1 MKLFQLKINFTTVLQ
16 GVYDKE
22 EVHCFFYILCDFF
35 LQYSRFE
42 VSMALDTIVSAKN
55 ITAFD
60 MALLRLKKQEPIQ
73 YILGC
78 TAFYGLTFKVN
89 EHTLIPRPETEEL
102 VDWVLSNLHD
112 QDRVLDILDIGTGS
126 GCIAISLAKN
136 IPTARVSGLDI
147 SEKTLEVAQENAVKN
162 QVLVSFCKKDIL
174 ETTALKNKY
183 DVMVS
188 NPPYVRQLE
197 KKAMNANVLDYEPG
211 VALFV
216 PNEDPL
222 LYYRKIAQ
230 LAMVSLQTRGW
241 LYFEINEYL
250 SKEMDVLLK
259 DIGFANIE
267 IKKDFREV
275 PRMIKCQK
283 L

>member
-1 MKLFQLKINFTTVLQ
+1 MKLSQLKINFTTVLQ

-42 VSMALDTIVSAKN
+42 VSMSQDTVVSETN
-55 ITAFD
+55 IARFEKV
-60 MALLRLKKQEPIQ
+60 LLRLKTQEPIQ
-73 YILGC
+73 YILG
-78 TAFYGLTFKVN
+78 TTEFYGLTFKVN
-89 EHTLIPRPETEEL
+89 KHTLIPRPETEEL

-112 QDRVLDILDIGTGS
+112 QDSMLDILDIGTGS

-147 SEKTLEVAQENAVKN
+147 SEKALEVAQENAVKN

-174 ETTALKNKY
+174 RTTSLKNKY

-222 LYYRKIAQ
+222 LFYRKIAQ

>member
-1 MKLFQLKINFTTVLQ
+1 MKLSQLKINFTTVLQ

-42 VSMALDTIVSAKN
+42 VSMALDTTVSAKN
-55 ITAFD
+55 TTAFD

-89 EHTLIPRPETEEL
+89 EHTLVPRPETEEL

-112 QDRVLDILDIGTGS
+112 QDSVLDILDIGTGS

-136 IPTARVSGLDI
+136 IPTAKVSGLDI

-211 VALFV
+211 LALFV

-222 LYYRKIAQ
+222 LFYRKIAQ
-230 LAMVSLQTRGW
+230 LAMVSLQTKGW

-250 SKEMDVLLK
+250 SKEMNVLLK
-259 DIGFANIE
+259 EIGFANIE

>member
-1 MKLFQLKINFTTVLQ
+1 MKLSQLKINFTTVLQ

-55 ITAFD
+55 ITVFEK
-60 MALLRLKKQEPIQ
+60 ALLRLKKQEPIQ
-73 YILGC
+73 YILG
-78 TAFYGLTFKVN
+78 TTEFYGLTFKVN
-89 EHTLIPRPETEEL
+89 KHTLIPRPETEEL

-112 QDRVLDILDIGTGS
+112 QDSMLDILDIGTGS

-136 IPTARVSGLDI
+136 IPTAIVSGLDV
-147 SEKTLEVAQENAVKN
+147 SEKALEIAKENAVKN
-162 QVLVSFCKKDIL
+162 QVLVSFCQKDIL
-174 ETTALKNKY
+174 RTTSLEKKY
-183 DVMVS
+183 DVIVS

-222 LYYRKIAQ
+222 LFYRKIAQ

-250 SKEMDVLLK
+250 SKEMDFLLK

>member
-1 MKLFQLKINFTTVLQ
+1 MKLSQLKINFTTVLQ

-55 ITAFD
+55 ITAFEK
-60 MALLRLKKQEPIQ
+60 ALLRLKKQEPIQ
-73 YILGC
+73 YILG
-78 TAFYGLTFKVN
+78 TTEFYGLTFKVN
-89 EHTLIPRPETEEL
+89 KHTLIPRPETEEL

-112 QDRVLDILDIGTGS
+112 QDSVLDILDIGTGS

-136 IPTARVSGLDI
+136 IPTAIVSGLDV
-147 SEKTLEVAQENAVKN
+147 SEKALEIAKENAVKN
-162 QVLVSFCKKDIL
+162 QVLVSFCQKDIL
-174 ETTALKNKY
+174 RTTSLEKKY
-183 DVMVS
+183 DVIVS

-222 LYYRKIAQ
+222 LFYRKIAQ

>member
-1 MKLFQLKINFTTVLQ
+1 LKLSQLKINFTTVLQ

-55 ITAFD
+55 TTVFEK
-60 MALLRLKKQEPIQ
+60 ALLRLKKQEPIQ
-73 YILGC
+73 YILG
-78 TAFYGLTFKVN
+78 TTEFYGLTFKVN
-89 EHTLIPRPETEEL
+89 KHTLIPRPETEEL

-112 QDRVLDILDIGTGS
+112 QDSMLDILDIGTGS

-136 IPTARVSGLDI
+136 IPTAIVSGLDV
-147 SEKTLEVAQENAVKN
+147 SEKALEIAKENAVKN
-162 QVLVSFCKKDIL
+162 QVLVSFCQKDIL
-174 ETTALKNKY
+174 RTTSLEKKY
-183 DVMVS
+183 DVIVS

-197 KKAMNANVLDYEPG
+197 KKAMNPNVLDYEPG

-222 LYYRKIAQ
+222 LFYRKIAQ

-259 DIGFANIE
+259 EIGFANIE

>member
-1 MKLFQLKINFTTVLQ
+1 MKLSQLKINFTTVLQ

-78 TAFYGLTFKVN
+78 TAFYGLTFTVN

-112 QDRVLDILDIGTGS
+112 QDSMLDILDIGTGS

-136 IPTARVSGLDI
+136 IPTARVSGIDI

-174 ETTALKNKY
+174 ETTALKNQY

-222 LYYRKIAQ
+222 LFYRKIAQ

-259 DIGFANIE
+259 EIGFANIE

>member
-1 MKLFQLKINFTTVLQ
+1 MKLSQLKINFTTALQ

-22 EVHCFFYILCDFF
+22 EVHCFFFMLCDFF
-35 LQYSRFE
+35 LHYSRFE
-42 VSMALDTIVSAKN
+42 VSISQDTVVSETN
-55 ITAFD
+55 IARFERV
-60 MALLRLKKQEPIQ
+60 LLRLKAQEPIQ
-73 YILGC
+73 YILGH

-89 EHTLIPRPETEEL
+89 KNTLIPRPETEEL

-112 QDRVLDILDIGTGS
+112 KDRMLEILDIGTGS

-136 IPTARVSGLDI
+136 IPTARVSGIDI
-147 SEKTLEVAQENAVKN
+147 SEKTLEVAQGNAVKN
-162 QVLVSFCKKDIL
+162 QVLVSFLKKDIL

-197 KKAMNANVLDYEPG
+197 KKAMKANVLDYEPG
-211 VALFV
+211 FALFV

-222 LYYRKIAQ
+222 LFYRKIAQ

>member
-1 MKLFQLKINFTTVLQ
+1 MKLSQLKINFTTVLQ

-78 TAFYGLTFKVN
+78 TAFYGLSFKVN

-112 QDRVLDILDIGTGS
+112 QDSMLDILDIGTGS
-126 GCIAISLAKN
+126 GCIAIALAKN
-136 IPTARVSGLDI
+136 IPTARVSGIDI
-147 SEKTLEVAQENAVKN
+147 SEKALEVAQENAVKN
-162 QVLVSFCKKDIL
+162 QVLVSFCEKDIL

-222 LYYRKIAQ
+222 LFYRKIAQ

>member
-1 MKLFQLKINFTTVLQ
+1 MKLSQLKINFTTVLQ

-73 YILGC
+73 YILG
-78 TAFYGLTFKVN
+78 TTEFYGLTFKVN

-211 VALFV
+211 LALFV

-222 LYYRKIAQ
+222 LFYRKIAQ

-259 DIGFANIE
+259 EIGFANIE

>member
-1 MKLFQLKINFTTVLQ
+1 MKLSQLKINFTTVLQ

-42 VSMALDTIVSAKN
+42 VSMSQDTVVSETN
-55 ITAFD
+55 IARFEKV
-60 MALLRLKKQEPIQ
+60 LLRLKTQEPIQ
-73 YILGC
+73 YILG
-78 TAFYGLTFKVN
+78 TTEFYGLTFKVN

-136 IPTARVSGLDI
+136 IPTARVSGIDI

-174 ETTALKNKY
+174 ETTSLKNKY

-211 VALFV
+211 LALFV

-222 LYYRKIAQ
+222 LFYRKIAQ
-230 LAMVSLQTRGW
+230 LALVSLQTRGW

>member
-1 MKLFQLKINFTTVLQ
+1 MKLSQLKINFTTVLQ

-42 VSMALDTIVSAKN
+42 VSMSQDTVVSETN
-55 ITAFD
+55 IARFEKV
-60 MALLRLKKQEPIQ
+60 LLRLKTQEPIQ
-73 YILGC
+73 YILG
-78 TAFYGLTFKVN
+78 TTEFYGLTFKVN
-89 EHTLIPRPETEEL
+89 KHTLIPRPETEEL

-112 QDRVLDILDIGTGS
+112 QDSVLDIIDIGTGS

-136 IPTARVSGLDI
+136 IPTAIVSGLDV
-147 SEKTLEVAQENAVKN
+147 SEKALEIAKENAVKN
-162 QVLVSFCKKDIL
+162 QVLVSFCQKDIL
-174 ETTALKNKY
+174 RTTSLEKKY
-183 DVMVS
+183 DVIVS

-197 KKAMNANVLDYEPG
+197 KKEMNPNVLDYEPG
-211 VALFV
+211 LALFV

-222 LYYRKIAQ
+222 LFYRKIAQ
-230 LAMVSLQTRGW
+230 LALVSLQTRGW

>member
-1 MKLFQLKINFTTVLQ
+1 MKLSQLKINFIAQLQ

-22 EVHCFFYILCDFF
+22 ELHSFFYLLCDFF
-35 LQYSRFE
+35 LQFSRFE
-42 VSMALDTIVSAKN
+42 VSMSQDTMVSETN
-55 ITAFD
+55 IARFEKV
-60 MALLRLKKQEPIQ
+60 LLRLKAQEPIQ
-73 YILGC
+73 YILG
-78 TAFYGLTFKVN
+78 TTEFYGLTFKVN

-102 VDWVLSNLHD
+102 VDWILSNLHD
-112 QDRVLDILDIGTGS
+112 QDSVLDILDIGTGS

-136 IPTARVSGLDI
+136 IPRTRVSGIDI

-174 ETTALKNKY
+174 QTTALKNKY
-183 DVMVS
+183 DVVVS
-188 NPPYVRQLE
+188 NPPYVRQIE

-222 LYYRKIAQ
+222 LFYRKIAR
-230 LAMVSLQTRGW
+230 LAMMSLQTRGW

-259 DIGFANIE
+259 EIGFANIE

>member
-1 MKLFQLKINFTTVLQ
+1 VLQ

-60 MALLRLKKQEPIQ
+60 MAMLRLKKQEPIQ
-73 YILGC
+73 YILG
-78 TAFYGLTFKVN
+78 TTEFYGLTFKVN

-112 QDRVLDILDIGTGS
+112 QDSVLDILDIGTGS

-147 SEKTLEVAQENAVKN
+147 SEKALEVAQENAVKN

-197 KKAMNANVLDYEPG
+197 KKAMNVNVLDYEPG

-222 LYYRKIAQ
+222 LFYRKITQ

>member
-1 MKLFQLKINFTTVLQ
+1 MKLSQLKINFTTALK

-22 EVHCFFYILCDFF
+22 EVHCFFFMLCDFF

-42 VSMALDTIVSAKN
+42 VSMSQDTVVSAKN
-55 ITAFD
+55 ITAFEKA
-60 MALLRLKKQEPIQ
+60 MLRLKKQEPIQ
-73 YILGC
+73 YILG
-78 TAFYGLTFKVN
+78 TTEFYGLTFKVN

-136 IPTARVSGLDI
+136 IPTARVSGIDI

-162 QVLVSFCKKDIL
+162 QVLVSFCQKDIL
-174 ETTALKNKY
+174 RTTSLEKKY
-183 DVMVS
+183 DVIVS

-222 LYYRKIAQ
+222 LFYRKIAQ

-259 DIGFANIE
+259 EIGFANIE

>member
-1 MKLFQLKINFTTVLQ
+1 LKLSQLKINFTRVLQ

-112 QDRVLDILDIGTGS
+112 KDSVLDILDIGTGS

-147 SEKTLEVAQENAVKN
+147 SEKALEVAQENAVKN

-197 KKAMNANVLDYEPG
+197 KKAMNVNVLDYEPG

-222 LYYRKIAQ
+222 LFYRKITQ

>member
-1 MKLFQLKINFTTVLQ
+1 MKLSQLKINFTTVLQ

-55 ITAFD
+55 ITVFEK
-60 MALLRLKKQEPIQ
+60 ALLRLKKQEPIQ
-73 YILGC
+73 YILG
-78 TAFYGLTFKVN
+78 TTEFYGLTFTVN
-89 EHTLIPRPETEEL
+89 KHTLIPRPETEEL

-112 QDRVLDILDIGTGS
+112 QDSMLDILDIGTGS

-136 IPTARVSGLDI
+136 IPTAIVSGLDV
-147 SEKTLEVAQENAVKN
+147 SEKALEIAKENAVKN
-162 QVLVSFCKKDIL
+162 QVLVSFCQKDIL
-174 ETTALKNKY
+174 RTTSLEKKY
-183 DVMVS
+183 DVIVS

-197 KKAMNANVLDYEPG
+197 KKAMNPNVLDYEPG

-222 LYYRKIAQ
+222 LFYRKIAQ

-259 DIGFANIE
+259 EIGFANIE

>member
-1 MKLFQLKINFTTVLQ
+1 MKLSQLKINFTTVLQ

-42 VSMALDTIVSAKN
+42 VSMSQDTVVSETN
-55 ITAFD
+55 IARFEKV
-60 MALLRLKKQEPIQ
+60 LLRLKTQEPIQ
-73 YILGC
+73 YILG
-78 TAFYGLTFKVN
+78 TTEFYGLTFKVN

-112 QDRVLDILDIGTGS
+112 QDSVLDILDIGTGS

-147 SEKTLEVAQENAVKN
+147 SEKALEVAQENAVKN

-211 VALFV
+211 LALFV

-222 LYYRKIAQ
+222 LFYRKIAQ
-230 LAMVSLQTRGW
+230 LALVSLQTRGW

>member
-1 MKLFQLKINFTTVLQ
+1 MKLSQLKINFTTVLQ

-55 ITAFD
+55 TTVFEK
-60 MALLRLKKQEPIQ
+60 ALLRLKKQEPIQ
-73 YILGC
+73 YILG
-78 TAFYGLTFKVN
+78 TTEFYGLTFKVN
-89 EHTLIPRPETEEL
+89 KHTLIPRPETEEL

-112 QDRVLDILDIGTGS
+112 QDSMLDILDIGTGS

-136 IPTARVSGLDI
+136 IPTAIVSGLDV
-147 SEKTLEVAQENAVKN
+147 SEKALEIAKENAVKN
-162 QVLVSFCKKDIL
+162 QVLVSFCQKDIL
-174 ETTALKNKY
+174 RTTSLEKKY
-183 DVMVS
+183 DVIVS

-197 KKAMNANVLDYEPG
+197 KKAMNPNVLDYEPG

-222 LYYRKIAQ
+222 LFYRKIAQ

>member
-1 MKLFQLKINFTTVLQ
+1 MKLSQLKINFTTVLQ

-42 VSMALDTIVSAKN
+42 VSMSQDTMVSETN
-55 ITAFD
+55 IARFEKV
-60 MALLRLKKQEPIQ
+60 LLRLKAQEPIQ
-73 YILGC
+73 YILG
-78 TAFYGLTFKVN
+78 TTEFYGLTFKVN

-147 SEKTLEVAQENAVKN
+147 SEKALEVAQENAVKN

-211 VALFV
+211 LALFV

-222 LYYRKIAQ
+222 LFYRKIAQ
-230 LAMVSLQTRGW
+230 LALVSLQTRGW

>member
-1 MKLFQLKINFTTVLQ
+1 M
-16 GVYDKE
+16 
-22 EVHCFFYILCDFF
+22 LCDFF
-35 LQYSRFE
+35 LHYSRFE
-42 VSMALDTIVSAKN
+42 VSISQDTVVSETN
-55 ITAFD
+55 IARFERV
-60 MALLRLKKQEPIQ
+60 LLRLKAQEPIQ
-73 YILGC
+73 YILGH

-89 EHTLIPRPETEEL
+89 KNTLIPRPETEEL

-112 QDRVLDILDIGTGS
+112 KDRMLEILDIGTGS

-136 IPTARVSGLDI
+136 IPTARVSGIDI
-147 SEKTLEVAQENAVKN
+147 SEKTLEVAQGNAVKN
-162 QVLVSFCKKDIL
+162 QVLVSFFKKDIL

-197 KKAMNANVLDYEPG
+197 KKAMKANVLDYEPG

-222 LYYRKIAQ
+222 LFYRKIAQ

>member
-1 MKLFQLKINFTTVLQ
+1 MKLSQLKINFTTVLQ

-42 VSMALDTIVSAKN
+42 VSMSQDTMVSETN
-55 ITAFD
+55 IARFEKV
-60 MALLRLKKQEPIQ
+60 LLRLKTQEPIQ
-73 YILGC
+73 YILG
-78 TAFYGLTFKVN
+78 TTEFYGLTFKVN

-112 QDRVLDILDIGTGS
+112 QDSELDILDIGTGS

-136 IPTARVSGLDI
+136 IPTARVSGIDI

-222 LYYRKIAQ
+222 LFYRKIAQ